1 MVLDAIFKIIKKN
14 IFHQIEEAQAEN
26 IKSEVEVSYME
37 IYCEKVRDLLGKKSD
52 KPLRVREH
60 PALGPYVEVRHYLW
74 LINNLTSIFLI
85 GIKQIG
91 GNIKRRSSSIYG
103 DG

>member
-1 MVLDAIFKIIKKN
+1 MVFDAIFKIIKKN

-74 LINNLTSIFLI
+74 LINNLISLFL
-85 GIKQIG
+85 
-91 GNIKRRSSSIYG
+91 NR
-103 DG
+103 D

>member
-1 MVLDAIFKIIKKN
+1 
-14 IFHQIEEAQAEN
+14 
-26 IKSEVEVSYME
+26 ME

-74 LINNLTSIFLI
+74 LINKAYVDENFNTWESTESGRAKLS
-85 GIKQIG
+85 
-91 GNIKRRSSSIYG
+91 
-103 DG
+103 